1 MECPLRPV
9 EEKLQVMALEALEQ
23 AIVQARIQPVE
34 KTKAI
39 ATCLAYLYSIQPCD
53 RWPFYEFWKWLGNPD
68 KIMRSANLSRCLNGI
83 CEQLG
88 IDRQTK
94 RKREPKR

>member
-1 MECPLRPV
+1 MRPIQLQ
-9 EEKLQVMALEALEQ
+9 LQVMALEALEE
-23 AIVQARIQPVE
+23 VVLEARNQPIE

-39 ATCLAYLYSIQPCD
+39 ATCLAYLYSLQPCD
-53 RWPFYEFWKWLGNPD
+53 RWPFYEFWKWLGNPE
-68 KIMRSANLSRCLNGI
+68 KIMRSANLSRSLNGI

>member
-1 MECPLRPV
+1 MQ
-9 EEKLQVMALEALEQ
+9 EKLQVMALEALEQ
-23 AIVQARIQPVE
+23 VALEARNQPIE

-39 ATCLAYLYSIQPCD
+39 ATCLAYLYSLQPCD

-68 KIMRSANLSRCLNGI
+68 KIMRSSNLSRSLNAI

-94 RKREPKR
+94 RKRTPIR